1 LGKNMPT
8 KKKIEQVEELAEL
21 FNNSDTIIMADYKG
35 SSVADLSSLRKALS
49 ESSAKFKIAKNTLA
63 KLAAEKTEKKSLANE
78 INGPLGFIL
87 SNEDPSKLTKI
98 LFEYTKNNE
107 IEFNITKGFIDNQ
120 IVDESTLVKLSKLPT
135 KQVLLAKIMGS
146 MNSPITNLVFVLNG
160 TVQALATVLQR
171 HVEKAEEAPAA
182 EENAEEKAEEA
193 PVAEEKAEEAPV
205 AEEKAEEAPAAEE
218 NAEEAPAAEEKAEEA
233 PVAEEKAE
241 EAPAAEEKVDEAS
254 VEENTTEEK

>member
-1 LGKNMPT
+1 MPT

>member
-1 LGKNMPT
+1 MPT

-135 KQVLLAKIMGS
+135 KEVLLAKIMGS

>member
-1 LGKNMPT
+1 MPT

-107 IEFNITKGFIDNQ
+107 IEFNITKGFVDNQ

-135 KQVLLAKIMGS
+135 KEVLLAKIMGS

-171 HVEKAEEAPAA
+171 HVEK
-182 EENAEEKAEEA
+182 
-193 PVAEEKAEEAPV
+193 V
-205 AEEKAEEAPAAEE
+205 
-218 NAEEAPAAEEKAEEA
+218 EEAPAAEEKVEEA
-233 PVAEEKAE
+233 PAAEEKVE